1 MTVNVNA
8 HVSWP
13 AAPLTASLVH
23 RALKKITNISYISSA
38 QTNDYPQALLQW
50 STYDEIDHERV
61 HLNHGTVLSS
71 SYIFRKALIRKH
83 YLSHVIHSFLTKH
96 PSSVLSNATP
106 RTYEIDISF
115 ADELEEMWRDELWEL
130 GNEISSETS
139 WWILKPSEFLLKSIY
154 FRSSSFNF
162 SGMADRGMGIRLFHT
177 KEDLQQ
183 IFESFE
189 EDSDGSDDDERLGN
203 DGSATNV
210 VTSQLRH
217 FVIQVQAF
225 AADLLFKKSSK
236 LVNQG
241 IYHESPLTGPFRDY

>member
-1 MTVNVNA
+1 MTVNA

-13 AAPLTASLVH
+13 AAPLTASLVQG
-23 RALKKITNISYISSA
+23 ALNKITIPLSYISSE
-38 QTNDYPQALLQW
+38 QTNDYPLLQW

-61 HLNHGTVLSS
+61 HLSHGTVLSS

-83 YLSHVIHSFLTKH
+83 YLSRAIHSFLTKN

-106 RTYEIDISF
+106 RTYEIEISF
-115 ADELEEMWRDELWEL
+115 ADELEEMWTDELWEL
-130 GNEISSETS
+130 GNELSSETS
-139 WWILKPSEFLLKSIY
+139 WWILKPLAFSLLIF
-154 FRSSSFNF
+154 FRSSSFVS

-189 EDSDGSDDDERLGN
+189 EDSDGSGDERN
-203 DGSATNV
+203 NGSATNV

-217 FVIQVQAF
+217 FVIQVQVF
-225 AADLLFKKSSK
+225 AA
-236 LVNQG
+236 
-241 IYHESPLTGPFRDY
+241 

>member
-1 MTVNVNA
+1 MTVNA

-13 AAPLTASLVH
+13 AAPLTAFLVQG
-23 RALKKITNISYISSA
+23 ALKKIAIPISYVSGA
-38 QTNDYPQALLQW
+38 QTNNYPLLQW
-50 STYDEIDHERV
+50 ATYDEIDHERV
-61 HLNHGTVLSS
+61 HLNHETVLSS

-83 YLSHVIHSFLTKH
+83 YLSRAICSFLIKH

-106 RTYEIDISF
+106 RTYEIEISF
-115 ADELEEMWRDELWEL
+115 ADELEEMWTDELWEL
-130 GNEISSETS
+130 GNELSSGTL
-139 WWILKPSEFLLKSIY
+139 WWILKPSAFLLKSIY
-154 FRSSSFNF
+154 FRSSFIF

-189 EDSDGSDDDERLGN
+189 EDSDGSDDDERN

-225 AADLLFKKSSK
+225 AACS
-236 LVNQG
+236 
-241 IYHESPLTGPFRDY
+241 

>member
-1 MTVNVNA
+1 MTVNA

-13 AAPLTASLVH
+13 AAPLTASLVQG
-23 RALKKITNISYISSA
+23 ALKKITIPISYISSA
-38 QTNDYPQALLQW
+38 QTSDYPLLQW

-83 YLSHVIHSFLTKH
+83 YLSRAIHSFLTKH

-106 RTYEIDISF
+106 RTYEIEISF
-115 ADELEEMWRDELWEL
+115 ADELEEMWTDELWEL
-130 GNEISSETS
+130 GNELSSETS
-139 WWILKPSEFLLKSIY
+139 WWILKPSAFSLSSRY
-154 FRSSSFNF
+154 FFRSSSFIS

-177 KEDLQQ
+177 KENLQQ

-189 EDSDGSDDDERLGN
+189 ENSDGSDVDDGRN
-203 DGSATNV
+203 DGSTTNV

-217 FVIQVQAF
+217 FVIQV
-225 AADLLFKKSSK
+225 
-236 LVNQG
+236 
-241 IYHESPLTGPFRDY
+241 

>member
-1 MTVNVNA
+1 MLLCKILLLITSMTVNA

-13 AAPLTASLVH
+13 AAPLTASLV
-23 RALKKITNISYISSA
+23 RGALKKITIPILYISSA
-38 QTNDYPQALLQW
+38 RTNDYPLLQW

-83 YLSHVIHSFLTKH
+83 YLSRAIRSFLTKH

-106 RTYEIDISF
+106 RTYEIEISF
-115 ADELEEMWRDELWEL
+115 ADELEEMWTDELWEL
-130 GNEISSETS
+130 GNELSSETS
-139 WWILKPSEFLLKSIY
+139 WWILKPSVFSLKSI
-154 FRSSSFNF
+154 FSRSSSLFS

-189 EDSDGSDDDERLGN
+189 EDSDGSDDDDERN

-225 AADLLFKKSSK
+225 A
-236 LVNQG
+236 
-241 IYHESPLTGPFRDY
+241 T

>member
-1 MTVNVNA
+1 MTVTVNA
-8 HVSWP
+8 YVSWP
-13 AAPLTASLVH
+13 TAPLTASLVQG
-23 RALKKITNISYISSA
+23 ALKKIKIPISNISSA
-38 QTNDYPQALLQW
+38 QKNDYSLLQW

-83 YLSHVIHSFLTKH
+83 YLSRAIRSFLTKH

-106 RTYEIDISF
+106 RTYEIEISF
-115 ADELEEMWRDELWEL
+115 ADELEEMWADELWDL
-130 GNEISSETS
+130 GNELSFENS
-139 WWILKPSEFLLKSIY
+139 WWILKPSAFSLKSLY
-154 FRSSSFNF
+154 FRFSLFIY

-189 EDSDGSDDDERLGN
+189 DDSDESDDERN
-203 DGSATNV
+203 DGSSTNV

-225 AADLLFKKSSK
+225 RSDLRKKNAQS
-236 LVNQG
+236 
-241 IYHESPLTGPFRDY
+241 